1 MSKKYIVR
9 QPIKNIHNSII
20 GYELL
25 YHGENSAFSKDD
37 GSSDYAAADTIYK
50 YLMLNTEKVLQGALN
65 FMTFTTTLL
74 VKKTPNLFSK
84 EDLVIQI
91 DDSVLI
97 HPLAMHMVRKYAR
110 DGYKIAVNEFR
121 FAPRYMAELNTI
133 DYIKIDVAS
142 TSDAHIKNIIET
154 AHSQNITC
162 IAINIET
169 EELYNK
175 AAKHEF
181 NSFQG
186 SYVGQKISTKAHSG
200 EYLQSNFFRLMVAV
214 TKDDPNIDEIEGI
227 INVDAS
233 LTYGILKVVNSVHF
247 ALRYKVTNIKQAITI
262 MGLTEMKRWVY
273 LLSLAD
279 NDSAEDSEATEQFL
293 RLSFLRASFC
303 SRLSE
308 MLKRSPITK
317 QDAYLMGMFSTLP
330 YLIDAPFE
338 EILAQIPI
346 VEEIKLALLNKE
358 GKAGQLYSFV
368 LDYENANW
376 VECEEISTHLGLEME
391 EITNIYFD
399 CVSEVNGIWDELIKE
414 PDEFE
419 SEDEF

>member
-9 QPIKNIHNSII
+9 QPIKNLHNAVI

-25 YHGENSAFSKDD
+25 YYGENSAFGKDD
-37 GSSDYAAADTIYK
+37 ENSDYAAADTIYK
-50 YLMLNTEKVLQGALN
+50 YLMLNSEKALQGNLN

-74 VKKTPNLFSK
+74 VKKTPNLFNK
-84 EDLVIQI
+84 DDLVIQI
-91 DDSVLI
+91 DDSVII
-97 HPLAMHMVRKYAR
+97 HPLAMHMVRKYAK

-142 TSDAHIKNIIET
+142 TSDVHIANIIET
-154 AHSQNITC
+154 ANSLNKTC
-162 IAINIET
+162 IAIKVDT

-175 AAKHEF
+175 ASKYEF
-181 NSFQG
+181 NAMQG
-186 SYVGQKISTKAHSG
+186 SFVGQKIATKAHSG

-214 TKDDPNIDEIEGI
+214 TKDDPDIDEIESI

-279 NDSAEDSEATEQFL
+279 NDSSEDNEAIEQFL

-303 SRLSE
+303 SHLAELLRTNKLS
-308 MLKRSPITK
+308 K

-346 VEEIKLALLNKE
+346 LDEIKDALLNKE
-358 GKAGQLYSFV
+358 GFAGDVYKFV
-368 LDYENANW
+368 LEYENAKW
-376 VECEEISTHLGLEME
+376 EECTVLAEQLKLPMD
-391 EITNIYFD
+391 EITNVYFD
-399 CVSEVNGIWDELIKE
+399 CVNEVNTIWDDLMREEEELPE
-414 PDEFE
+414 GV
-419 SEDEF
+419 